1 MGLLWLFFENPIGF
15 LVLVPLLLYSVIL
28 HEIAH
33 GWVASLFGD
42 NTAKYAGRLSL
53 NPGVHLDLI
62 GTLALLFVGFGW
74 AKPVPVDYRQL
85 SNSRW
90 AMIAVS
96 LAGVATNILIATLAI
111 FLLQFQVFKGSPFFA
126 PILSI
131 AAEINIILGSFNLI
145 PIPPLDGSR
154 VLMEF
159 LPYEAK
165 YQLARLEPFGFFIII
180 ILLMTGILD
189 SVIIFIRTTILRLIE
204 LLLGFMG

>member
-1 MGLLWLFFENPIGF
+1 MGF

-74 AKPVPVDYRQL
+74 AKPVPVNYRQL

-111 FLLQFQVFKGSPFFA
+111 FLLQFQGFKGSLLFA